1 MWVSRDDVSTAKR
14 IREEAIQK
22 EEQKQNELYCEL
34 GKEYFNNAEKGGT
47 TKSGGNLKLGKEF
60 GGMSESV
67 QRGSVE
73 NERMRQLCAAIRESQ
88 KELERLKA
96 EPEPE
101 PPKPPKPEPPK
112 PEPPKPEPPKPV
124 NRCPVCN
131 AELVDGALFCVSC
144 GASLGR
150 QIPPIL
156 PAHRVCPNCG
166 HTETEDDARFCTECG
181 CAF

>member
-96 EPEPE
+96 EP
-101 PPKPPKPEPPK
+101 
-112 PEPPKPEPPKPV
+112 PKPV

-166 HTETEDDARFCTECG
+166 HTETEDDARFCTAWG

>member
-1 MWVSRDDVSTAKR
+1 MCVARDDVSTTKR

-101 PPKPPKPEPPK
+101 PPKPPIPEPPK
-112 PEPPKPEPPKPV
+112 TEPPKPV

-131 AELVDGALFCVSC
+131 AQLVDGALFCVSC

-150 QIPPIL
+150 QIPIIL

>member
-1 MWVSRDDVSTAKR
+1 MWVSREDVSTAKR

-96 EPEPE
+96 EPK
-101 PPKPPKPEPPK
+101 PPKPPKPL
-112 PEPPKPEPPKPV
+112 

-150 QIPPIL
+150 QIPIIL
-156 PAHRVCPNCG
+156 PDHRVCPNCG

>member
-1 MWVSRDDVSTAKR
+1 MVIYSVRER
-14 IREEAIQK
+14 IREE
-22 EEQKQNELYCEL
+22 EQRQEELYCEL
-34 GKEYFNNAEKGGT
+34 GREYFNNAEQGRP

-73 NERMRQLCAAIRESQ
+73 TERMRQLCAAIRESQ